1 MLIFYITYPDTA
13 TANQIGNTLIDQK
26 LIACYNLIPIQSA
39 YLWEGT
45 LCADNEVAT
54 LLKTSKH
61 LEQAVELAILAIHPY
76 TTPCIIRWEVQANEA
91 YENWVTASVQP

>member
-39 YLWEGT
+39 YLWEGA
-45 LCADNEVAT
+45 LCTENEVAT

-61 LEQAVELAILAIHPY
+61 LEQAVEQAILAIHPY
-76 TTPCIIRWEVQANEA
+76 TTPCIIRWEVQANDA